1 MKIFAKFLILFFGV
15 SLLLSAEDTGRQV
28 VDFNSNWKFSKGEAN
43 DAYKIE
49 FNDSDWQIVKVPHD
63 WAIYGPFDPE
73 GNPETGKLP
82 WRGEGWYRKTFNL
95 DQANNGDRVY
105 LLFDG
110 VMAFPKV
117 YVNGKLAG
125 EWDYGYNSFYLDITD
140 FVKFDNENLVAV
152 YVDTRKHESRWYPG
166 AGIYRKVQMI
176 VTSPIHVDIWGTK
189 ITTPSVE
196 EKWSD
201 VRVATM
207 VNNDSDSDSEVKL
220 ESIFISPDGYEFLS
234 DKKEAT
240 IEKNSNY
247 EFEQWIT
254 LTEPELWDIDNPAL
268 YKVKTLVK
276 VDDKVVDT
284 YETTFGV
291 RSFKFTEDDGFYLNN
306 RRVQFKGV
314 NLHHDQGPLGAAFNK
329 RAMQRQLE
337 IMKEMGCNSIRTS
350 HNVPAPELLELCD
363 EMGLLV
369 IDEIYDK
376 WDKRGDLPEGEA
388 FFESAE
394 RNMTNFIKRDRN
406 HPSII
411 LWSIGNEIHDIQ
423 SNQPGSIR
431 KMESMVLTL
440 KKYDFT
446 RPITMV
452 NDMPTEAKWRLFDY
466 YDVHSFNYGRRYLP
480 FREAEP
486 SKPVIITESASTIST
501 RGFYKF
507 PLPKEKTD
515 YFTDELQIS
524 SYDMNAPFWAEPP
537 DLDWDWQENDEYV
550 CGEFVWTGFD
560 YIGEPTPYNYTM
572 LHDGTI
578 TLDQTAKSSYFG
590 IVDLVGIPKD
600 RFYLYRSYWA
610 PENKTVHLLPH
621 WNWEGL
627 EGEDIPVFVYT
638 NGDKAE
644 LFVNGK
650 SQGFREKKPTSDSLF
665 ERYRLMWNNVKYEPG
680 ELKAVAYKEGKVIG
694 EDVIVTAGAPAKI
707 KLTVDRTDLNVTGD
721 DLAYILVEAYDED
734 GNICPLADNEIN
746 LEVEG
751 VGTIE
756 GVGNG
761 NPQSLEPFKANK
773 RKLFYG
779 KAMLIV
785 GTKGEDGKIKVKAS
799 SGGLES
805 AEVVLN
811 VK

>member
-610 PENKTVHLLPH
+610 PEKKTVHLLPH